1 MEGSNSTRYNGS
13 DRATTT
19 TTARAGVETNG
30 RAATS
35 AQNRCPERCGG
46 RVVTARH
53 EAFCDGCG
61 IVVNDV
67 RLDTGPT
74 SVGRKH
80 LRGGRIKWAR
90 EPTTAFR
97 VDGGLRTKI
106 GRGQDARGNWLS
118 NDKTRQLRRLRR
130 QHKRLVGRNDRVTE
144 ALRDVDGIG
153 ANLGIP
159 EYVRVDAARLVH
171 VAKERRL
178 PCGRLSWE
186 ALAGGAIL
194 LAARNRL
201 EAECVPSPEE
211 VARYTKATHE
221 RTCAAARK
229 IRIGGD
235 RHDMPPGR
243 PQAVEAILEQV
254 GGGFGPGERPTV
266 ARASQRLLELADETG
281 IGPGTSRVTMA
292 TVAIDRATLLLGMR
306 PFSRVELV
314 DAASTVVE
322 TSESR
327 VAGYS
332 VELKNALESTDSVA
346 AGRPS
351 IRLETM
357 LGEPDRHDV
366 APGHGR

>member
-1 MEGSNSTRYNGS
+1 M
-13 DRATTT
+13 
-19 TTARAGVETNG
+19 
-30 RAATS
+30 
-35 AQNRCPERCGG
+35 
-46 RVVTARH
+46 VV
-53 EAFCDGCG
+53 D
-61 IVVNDV
+61 DV

-80 LRGGRIKWAR
+80 LRGGRVEWAR

-118 NDKTRQLRRLRR
+118 TDKTRQLRRLRR

-186 ALAGGAIL
+186 ALAGGAVL

-201 EAECVPSPEE
+201 APECVPSPEE
-211 VARYTKATHE
+211 VALYTKATLE

-229 IRIGGD
+229 LRVAGD
-235 RHDMPPGR
+235 RCHLQPGR
-243 PQAVEAILEQV
+243 PRAIDAVLEQA
-254 GGGFGPGERPTV
+254 GGEFSPRELLTV
-266 ARASQRLLELADETG
+266 ARLSERLLDLADERM
-281 IGPGTSRVTMA
+281 IGPGTTRLTMA
-292 TVAIDRATLLLGMR
+292 AAAVDRATLELGVR
-306 PFSRVELV
+306 PFSRAELIR
-314 DAASTVVE
+314 AAWTVVD

-327 VAGYS
+327 VSGYS
-332 VELKNALESTDSVA
+332 VELKDALESTGGVSVENQLM
-346 AGRPS
+346 RP
-351 IRLETM
+351 ETTP
-357 LGEPDRHDV
+357 GEADGHDV
-366 APGHGR
+366 ALGHGR